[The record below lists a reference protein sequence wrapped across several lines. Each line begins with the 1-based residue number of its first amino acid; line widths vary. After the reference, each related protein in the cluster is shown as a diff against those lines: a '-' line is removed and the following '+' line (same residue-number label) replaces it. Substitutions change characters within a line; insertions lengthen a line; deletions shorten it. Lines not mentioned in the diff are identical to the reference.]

1 MKCVSVLIG
10 FGNLSNILFHWA
22 LRWQGYDP
30 SKLVQKVVNMDNL
43 PDEAALAFE
52 NAHSVFCTL
61 GTTRKV
67 GHIKAV
73 ANSEQL
79 CNPELLQGM
88 MHKSLCPPNYLN
100 CFSTT

>member
-1 MKCVSVLIG
+1 M
-10 FGNLSNILFHWA
+10 SNMLFHWA
-22 LRWQGYDP
+22 LRWQGYGP

-67 GHIKAV
+67 GHIKAA
-73 ANSEQL
+73 ANFKQL
-79 CNPELLQGM
+79 CNHELLQGM
-88 MHKSLCPPNYLN
+88 MHKSLCPPDYFN
-100 CFSTT
+100 CLSTT

>member
-1 MKCVSVLIG
+1 M
-10 FGNLSNILFHWA
+10 LFHWA
-22 LRWQGYDP
+22 LRWQGYGP

-67 GHIKAV
+67 GHIKAA
-73 ANSEQL
+73 ANFKQL
-79 CNPELLQGM
+79 CNHELLQGM
-88 MHKSLCPPNYLN
+88 MHKSLCPPDYFN
-100 CFSTT
+100 CLSTT